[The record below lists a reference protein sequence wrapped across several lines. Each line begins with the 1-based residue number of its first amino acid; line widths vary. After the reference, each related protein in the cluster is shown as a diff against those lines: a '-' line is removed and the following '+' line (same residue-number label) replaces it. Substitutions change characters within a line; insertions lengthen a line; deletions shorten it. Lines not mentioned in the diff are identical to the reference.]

1 MIDRVKTEKPKRGR
15 PRSEAARKAILDA
28 ASNLL
33 DEGGVSAVTMEAV
46 ATRAKVGKPTIYRSW
61 PNAQALAMAALME
74 SDKAATH
81 VTETG
86 SPLADL
92 ERQLLKVVEKFATKR
107 GRQVRLMLAA
117 AEQDSE
123 IAKGFRNQ
131 VILKSRV
138 EGYDLLTR
146 AIAAGDIRADADIEI
161 ALDMIYGPLFYRVLI
176 GHLPL
181 DEKFAKG
188 LLREILRG
196 LRPSD

>member
-1 MIDRVKTEKPKRGR
+1 MIDRVKNEKPKRGR
-15 PRSEAARKAILDA
+15 PRSEAARRAILDA
-28 ASNLL
+28 AAGLL
-33 DEGGVSAVTMEAV
+33 EEGGISAVTMEAV
-46 ATRAKVGKPTIYRSW
+46 AARAKVGKPTIYRSW
-61 PNAQALAMAALME
+61 PNAQALAMATLME
-74 SDKAATH
+74 ADTAQTN
-81 VTETG
+81 VRETA

-107 GRQVRLMLAA
+107 GGQVRLMLAA

-138 EGYDLLTR
+138 EGHDLLTR
-146 AIAAGDIRADADIEI
+146 AIAAGDVRADVNIEI

-181 DEKFAKG
+181 DEAFAKG
-188 LLREILRG
+188 LLSEVLRG
-196 LRPSD
+196 LQQAD

>member
-1 MIDRVKTEKPKRGR
+1 MIERVKPEKPKRGR
-15 PRSEAARKAILDA
+15 PRSEAARRAILDA
-28 ASNLL
+28 ASSLL
-33 DEGGVSAVTMEAV
+33 EEGGISAVTMEAV
-46 ATRAKVGKPTIYRSW
+46 ASRAKVGKPTVYRSW
-61 PNAQALAMAALME
+61 PNAQALAMAALM
-74 SDKAATH
+74 DTDTAATH
-81 VTETG
+81 VHETD

-107 GRQVRLMLAA
+107 GSQVRLMLAA

-138 EGYDLLTR
+138 EGQSLLTR
-146 AIAAGDIRADADIEI
+146 AIAAGDIRSDADIDI

-181 DEKFAKG
+181 DERFAKG
-188 LLREILRG
+188 LLRDVLCG
-196 LRPSD
+196 LQATD

>member
-1 MIDRVKTEKPKRGR
+1 MIDRVKSEKPKRGR
-15 PRSEAARKAILDA
+15 PRSETARRAILDA
-28 ASNLL
+28 AAGLL
-33 DEGGVSAVTMEAV
+33 EEGGISAVTMEAV
-46 ATRAKVGKPTIYRSW
+46 AARAKVGKPTIYRSW
-61 PNAQALAMAALME
+61 PNAQALAMATLME
-74 SDKAATH
+74 ADTAATN
-81 VTETG
+81 VRETA

-107 GRQVRLMLAA
+107 GGQVRLMLAA

-138 EGYDLLTR
+138 EGHDLLTR
-146 AIAAGDIRADADIEI
+146 SIAAGDIRADADIEI

-181 DEKFAKG
+181 DETFAKG
-188 LLREILRG
+188 LLREVLRG
-196 LRPSD
+196 LQRAD